1 MENPPVST
9 LGECEVLQDYDFF
22 FLKVRGVYSQADLFC
37 GLPYCKVILEMASSI
52 EGSCHIQSASAIAK
66 VFQTNAGKKEV

>member
-9 LGECEVLQDYDFF
+9 LGKCEVLQDYNIF
-22 FLKVRGVYSQADLFC
+22 FLKVRGMYSQADLVC
-37 GLPYCKVILEMASSI
+37 GLPYCKVILEMTSSI

-66 VFQTNAGKKEV
+66 RFPD